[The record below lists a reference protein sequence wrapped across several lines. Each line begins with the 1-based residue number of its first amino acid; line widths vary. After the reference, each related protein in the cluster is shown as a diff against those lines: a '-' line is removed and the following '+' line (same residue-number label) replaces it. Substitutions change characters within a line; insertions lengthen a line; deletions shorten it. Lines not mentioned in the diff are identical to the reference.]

1 MKSYQRFKNEKK
13 TSLNEGLSISKLKR
27 LNLVSDEEF
36 NNFIRVMKK
45 MDKEQPVPLKDKDI
59 IMKVFNELVSTI
71 VSDQALIQ
79 KIAKKKDKED

>member
-13 TSLNEGLSISKLKR
+13 TSLDEGPSIAKLKR
-27 LNLVSDEEF
+27 LNLVSDDEF